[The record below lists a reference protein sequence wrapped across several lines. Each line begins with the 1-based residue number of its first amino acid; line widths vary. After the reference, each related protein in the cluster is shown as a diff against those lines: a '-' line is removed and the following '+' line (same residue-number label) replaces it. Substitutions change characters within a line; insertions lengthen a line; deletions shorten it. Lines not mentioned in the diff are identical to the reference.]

1 MDFWDESFNDDGTIK
16 WEDISANYSDYIS
29 WGEKDHMNKNI
40 DNDFGKPVKFKGD
53 SFGVKVSF
61 EGDKDFYK
69 KADIKE
75 IDHMGELTVN
85 ADENIN

>member
-1 MDFWDESFNDDGTIK
+1 
-16 WEDISANYSDYIS
+16 
-29 WGEKDHMNKNI
+29 MNKNI

-53 SFGVKVSF
+53 SFGVKVLF

-69 KADIKE
+69 KADTKE
-75 IDHMGELTVN
+75 IYHVSELTVN

>member
-1 MDFWDESFNDDGTIK
+1 MMMEQLSGKIFLQIIPIILVEVK
-16 WEDISANYSDYIS
+16 
-29 WGEKDHMNKNI
+29 KDHMNKNI

>member
-1 MDFWDESFNDDGTIK
+1 
-16 WEDISANYSDYIS
+16 
-29 WGEKDHMNKNI
+29 MNKNI

-69 KADIKE
+69 KADTKE
-75 IDHMGELTVN
+75 IDHVGELTVN